1 VSPKVYSMTATRD
14 AIWTIRDPVGRMRDL
29 PLRRQSAAPR
39 PPGTRGRPFVIEC
52 TPQEVVVAVHAQ
64 DRRFL
69 EQCGRGPAT
78 LLSDAAHP
86 MLASMGQGASSATP
100 DGYALAELL
109 ARVPDPVAVL
119 RTCEELRR
127 KRTRVKGLRRL
138 GKLEQ
143 TENRLALAARN
154 HGLRLAPTCV
164 LTRQTVRPMWFDM
177 AWTAL

>member
-1 VSPKVYSMTATRD
+1 MTATRD
-14 AIWTIRDPVGRMRDL
+14 AIWTIRNPVGRMRDL

-52 TPQEVVVAVHAQ
+52 TPQEAVVDVHAQ

-86 MLASMGQGASSATP
+86 MLASMGQGASSATE

-119 RTCEELRR
+119 RTYEELRR

-138 GKLEQ
+138 AKLEQ
-143 TENRLALAARN
+143 TENRLALAARSL
-154 HGLRLAPTCV
+154 GLRLAPTCV
-164 LTRQTVRPMWFDM
+164 LTRQTVRPTWFDM